1 MKPSRWYKWAATALL
16 AVACQDPRPL
26 TSPPSFLIQ
35 DAAHS
40 GGNPHV
46 YWLPPMEAQP
56 KFTGTFNGTLS
67 PVIEISELPNAA
79 KATCGAQGIIATFT
93 TSTGPGGE
101 KVGVDVV
108 GQKYTVNWHT
118 KDFPLNVDCNYRIRA
133 LISGLSQPLAIADV
147 DVVSSGAALKRVDT
161 GEFVPLLDDRTL
173 PIKLRI
179 EEGAVFFAATGDDA
193 CRAGRDCAE
202 AIVTGGQDA
211 TVLTD
216 QKLAGVFIPA
226 NALFS
231 SDQRVGGNE
240 YAHALF
246 SSDQIAVTIEQRTTR
261 PCIPH

>member
-79 KATCGAQGIIATFT
+79 NATCGARGIIATFT

-101 KVGVDVV
+101 KVGVDVA

-161 GEFVPLLDDRTL
+161 GEFVRS
-173 PIKLRI
+173 
-179 EEGAVFFAATGDDA
+179 EE
-193 CRAGRDCAE
+193 R
-202 AIVTGGQDA
+202 
-211 TVLTD
+211 
-216 QKLAGVFIPA
+216 
-226 NALFS
+226 
-231 SDQRVGGNE
+231 RVGKE
-240 YAHALF
+240 CRSRWSPYH
-246 SSDQIAVTIEQRTTR
+246 
-261 PCIPH
+261 